1 MKFVRALA
9 FAVATFAM
17 SPSFAAEPIQWS
29 GWDDELFSRAS
40 AEQRFVILDLEAV
53 WCHWCHVMEK
63 TTYADP
69 EVAELLA
76 SKYIPVRVDQD
87 ANPDLSSRYGDWG
100 WPATIVF
107 GPDGTEI
114 VKIRGYIE
122 PARMQALLKAIIDD
136 PSPGPSVGE
145 AFEIRPS
152 ASVFLT
158 SDRRAELV
166 QNVDQSYEGRIGGWG
181 DSQKYIDSD
190 SMDYAMTRAE
200 AGDEIAAKRAR
211 QTFDAAIALIDPV
224 WGGVFQYSEGGSWNK
239 PHFEKIMSFQ
249 AQYLRQYS
257 QAYALWNDETY
268 LTAARSIECYLAGF
282 LTSPD
287 GAFYV
292 SHDAD
297 LDHDTDGHKYYAL
310 DDAGRR
316 KLGMPRIDKNLYA
329 RENGWAI
336 SGLTALYNVTADAKV
351 LAMAERAAKWVN
363 ANRAM
368 SGGGFR
374 HGDKDR
380 GGPFLGD
387 SLAMGQAFLDLY
399 AATGNRDW
407 LTEAGKAGDFIGT
420 SFRDEAGG
428 FFSSKTSEGKVGV
441 FARPP
446 KHTDDH
452 IQVARFMN
460 LLNRYFGNDVY
471 KDHAAHAMRY
481 LTGVSAEVARPM
493 PGVLLADEELAV
505 EPTHMTIVGHK
516 DDPRAQAL
524 HTTARA
530 FPARYKRL
538 EWLDLR
544 EGKLPNPD
552 VEYPDLGEPAAFACS
567 DRICSYPS
575 FNAQELAATVKQMA
589 KLKPAR
595 AASHKRKQP
604 SYCRLQCKMPVRT
617 ARAGL

>member
-1 MKFVRALA
+1 MKLVRALA
-9 FAVATFAM
+9 FAIAAFAM
-17 SPSFAAEPIQWS
+17 SPSFAAEPVQWNS
-29 GWDDELFSRAS
+29 WSDELFSRAA
-40 AEQRFVILDLEAV
+40 AEKRFVILDLEAV

-69 EVAELLA
+69 EVTELLA
-76 SKYIPVRVDQD
+76 SKYIAVRVDQD

-107 GPDGTEI
+107 APDGTEI
-114 VKIRGYIE
+114 AKIRGYIE

-145 AFEIRPS
+145 AFQIKPS

-158 SDRRAELV
+158 REQRAELIK
-166 QNVDQSYEGRIGGWG
+166 NVDGSYEDNLGGWG
-181 DSQKYIDSD
+181 ESQKYIDPD
-190 SMDYAMTRAE
+190 SMDHALTRAE
-200 AGDEIAAKRAR
+200 AGDEIAAQRAR

-224 WGGVFQYSEGGSWNK
+224 WGGVFQYSEGGSWSK
-239 PHFEKIMSFQ
+239 PHFKKIISFQ

-257 QAYALWNDETY
+257 QAYALWKDEKY
-268 LTAARSIECYLAGF
+268 IDAARDIERYLAGF
-282 LTSPD
+282 MVGPD

-292 SHDAD
+292 SQDAD

-316 KLGMPRIDKNLYA
+316 KLGIPRIDKNLYA

-336 SGLTALYNVTADAKV
+336 SGLAAFYNVTNDPKI
-351 LAMAERAAKWVN
+351 LAIAECAAKWVN
-363 ANRAM
+363 DNRAI

-374 HGDKDR
+374 HGDRGR

-387 SLAMGQAFLDLY
+387 SLAMGQALLDLY
-399 AATGNRDW
+399 AATGKRTW
-407 LTEAGKAGDFIGT
+407 LMEAAKAGDFIGAN
-420 SFRDEAGG
+420 FKDGAGG

-441 FARPP
+441 FAKPP
-446 KHTDDH
+446 KHSDDQ

-460 LLNRYFGNDVY
+460 LLNRYFGTDLY
-471 KDHAAHAMRY
+471 KDHAAHAMHF
-481 LTGVSAEVARPM
+481 LTSFSAEAARPM

-524 HTTARA
+524 HTAARA

-567 DRICSYPS
+567 NRICSYPS
-575 FNAQELAATVKQMA
+575 FNAEELAVTVKQMA

-595 AASHKRKQP
+595 AASN
-604 SYCRLQCKMPVRT
+604 
-617 ARAGL
+617 

>member
-1 MKFVRALA
+1 MKLVRVLALA
-9 FAVATFAM
+9 IAAFAT
-17 SPSFAAEPIQWS
+17 SPLLASEPIKWS
-29 GWDDELFSRAS
+29 GWNDELFSRAT
-40 AEQRFVILDLEAV
+40 AEKRFVILDLEAV

-69 EVAELLA
+69 EVNELLA

-114 VKIRGYIE
+114 AKIRGYIE
-122 PARMQALLKAIIDD
+122 PSRMQALLKAIIDD

-145 AFEIRPS
+145 AFEIKPS

-158 SDRRAELV
+158 REQRAELIK
-166 QNVDQSYEGRIGGWG
+166 NVDESYEDSLGGWG
-181 DSQKYIDSD
+181 ENQKYIDSD
-190 SMDYAMTRAE
+190 SMDHAMSRAE
-200 AGDEIAAKRAR
+200 AGNDVAARRAR
-211 QTFDAAIALIDPV
+211 QTFDAATALIDPV
-224 WGGVFQYSEGGSWNK
+224 WGGVFQYSEGGSWSK

-257 QAYALWNDETY
+257 QAYALWKDEKY
-268 LTAARSIECYLAGF
+268 LTAARDIERYLAGF
-282 LTSPD
+282 LISPD

-292 SHDAD
+292 SQDAD
-297 LDHDTDGHKYYAL
+297 LDHDTDGHKYYVL
-310 DDAGRR
+310 GDTERR

-336 SGLTALYNVTADAKV
+336 SGLTAFYNVTNDPKV
-351 LAMAERAAKWVN
+351 LAIAERAAKWVN
-363 ANRAM
+363 DNRAIA
-368 SGGGFR
+368 GGGFR

-387 SLAMGQAFLDLY
+387 TSAMGQAFLDLY

-407 LTEAGKAGDFIGT
+407 LAQAGKAGDFIGAT
-420 SFRDEAGG
+420 FKDEAGG
-428 FFSSKTSEGKVGV
+428 FFSSRTSEGKVGV
-441 FARPP
+441 FAKPP
-446 KHTDDH
+446 KHSDDQ

-471 KDHAAHAMRY
+471 RDYASHAMRY
-481 LTGVSAEVARPM
+481 LTGASEMARPM

-505 EPTHMTIVGHK
+505 EPTHMTIVGHN

-524 HTTARA
+524 HATARA
-530 FPARYKRL
+530 YPARYKRL

-567 DRICSYPS
+567 NRICSYPS
-575 FNAQELAATVKQMA
+575 FNADELAATVQQMA
-589 KLKPAR
+589 KLKPSR
-595 AASHKRKQP
+595 AA
-604 SYCRLQCKMPVRT
+604 LN
-617 ARAGL
+617 

>member
-1 MKFVRALA
+1 MKLVRALA
-9 FAVATFAM
+9 LAVAALAA
-17 SPSFAAEPIQWS
+17 SPSFAAEPLHWNGWS
-29 GWDDELFSRAS
+29 DELFSRAT
-40 AEQRFVILDLEAV
+40 AEKRFVILDLEAV

-69 EVAELLA
+69 EVIELLA
-76 SKYIPVRVDQD
+76 AKYIPVRVDQD

-114 VKIRGYIE
+114 AKIRGYIE
-122 PARMQALLKAIIDD
+122 PSRMQALLKAIIDD

-145 AFEIRPS
+145 AFEIKPS

-158 SDRRAELV
+158 REQRAELIK
-166 QNVDQSYEGRIGGWG
+166 NVDESWEDNLGGWG
-181 DSQKYIDSD
+181 ESQKYIDPD
-190 SMDYAMTRAE
+190 SMDHAMTRAE
-200 AGDEIAAKRAR
+200 AGDATAARRAR
-211 QTFDAAIALIDPV
+211 QTFDAATALIDPV
-224 WGGVFQYSEGGSWNK
+224 WGGVYQYSEGGSWSK

-257 QAYALWNDETY
+257 QAYALWKDERY
-268 LTAARSIECYLAGF
+268 LTVARDIERYLAGF
-282 LTSPD
+282 LIDPD

-292 SHDAD
+292 SQDAD

-310 DDAGRR
+310 GDAERR

-336 SGLTALYNVTADAKV
+336 SGLTAFYNVSNDAKV
-351 LAMAERAAKWVN
+351 LAIAERAAKWVN
-363 ANRAM
+363 DNRAM
-368 SGGGFR
+368 PGGGFR

-407 LTEAGKAGDFIGT
+407 LTAAAKAGDFIGT
-420 SFRDEAGG
+420 NFRDEAGG
-428 FFSSKTSEGKVGV
+428 FVSSKTSEGKVGV
-441 FARPP
+441 FAKPP
-446 KHTDDH
+446 KHPDDQ

-460 LLNRYFGNDVY
+460 LLNRYFGDDVY
-471 KDHAAHAMRY
+471 KDYAAHAMRY
-481 LTGVSAEVARPM
+481 LTSVSAATARPM

-505 EPTHMTIVGHK
+505 EPTHMTIVGRK
-516 DDPRAQAL
+516 DDPRAQTL
-524 HTTARA
+524 HATARA
-530 FPARYKRL
+530 YPARYKRL

-567 DRICSYPS
+567 NRICSYPS
-575 FNAQELAATVKQMA
+575 FSAEELAATVKQMA

-595 AASHKRKQP
+595 AASN
-604 SYCRLQCKMPVRT
+604 
-617 ARAGL
+617 